1 MSGPVA
7 RPTTSSQM
15 ARKARPAVGVLQFSP
30 RTQRA
35 SQRPAS
41 SVSYL
46 TPARLHHIS
55 HELTDTDWKLLE
67 FAANNRLAS
76 GSHLTRAFWQTS
88 DRDSAAA
95 RAARRTLAR
104 LRDWRVLEALPQRIG
119 GVRAGSSGMVYA
131 VGVAGSKLLALR
143 GEHNKRLEA
152 PSALYVAHTLDCTE
166 TVVRVREAHHQ
177 RRLDLI
183 EVQPEPSCWRPF
195 TGPMGARIVLKPDLF
210 IRLAAGPDG
219 TQEDRWFVEVDRA
232 TASRRTLQAKLA
244 RHLAHFRTG
253 TEQHAHGVYPRV
265 LWSAPEQ
272 QRAERIRQLIQE
284 LPAEAQQLFSVC
296 TFNEAVEFLASEARS

>member
-1 MSGPVA
+1 MSGPAA
-7 RPTTSSQM
+7 RPAASSQV
-15 ARKARPAVGVLQFSP
+15 ARKARPGVRLSQFSP
-30 RTQRA
+30 RTQHA
-35 SQRPAS
+35 SQRPVS

-67 FAANNRLAS
+67 FVASNRLAS

-88 DRDSAAA
+88 DRNSAAA

-131 VGVAGSKLLALR
+131 VGVAGAKLLAVR
-143 GEHNKRLEA
+143 GEHSKRLEA
-152 PSALYVAHTLDCTE
+152 PSALYVAHVLDCTE
-166 TVVRVREAHHQ
+166 TVVRLHEAHRQ
-177 RRLDLI
+177 QRLDLI
-183 EVQPEPSCWRPF
+183 EVQPEPACWRAF
-195 TGPMGARIVLKPDLF
+195 AGPMGARIILKPDVFL
-210 IRLAAGPDG
+210 RLAAGPDG
-219 TQEDRWFVEVDRA
+219 EQEDRWFIEVDRA
-232 TASRRTLQAKLA
+232 TASRGTLQAKLA
-244 RHLAHFRTG
+244 RYLAHFRTG

-272 QRAERIRQLIQE
+272 QRAKRIRKLVHD

-296 TFNEAVEFLASEARS
+296 TFDEAVEFLAAEASS